1 MPGLVQGVEGV
12 EHLLLGGLP
21 AGDELNV
28 VHQKDIRLPV
38 FLPKLLIAALSD
50 GGYQLVGKGVP
61 LDVDDLIVWM
71 VGVDGVGDGVE

>member
-1 MPGLVQGVEGV
+1 M

-50 GGYQLVGKGVP
+50 GGYQLVGKG
-61 LDVDDLIVWM
+61 DVYKRQI
-71 VGVDGVGDGVE
+71 